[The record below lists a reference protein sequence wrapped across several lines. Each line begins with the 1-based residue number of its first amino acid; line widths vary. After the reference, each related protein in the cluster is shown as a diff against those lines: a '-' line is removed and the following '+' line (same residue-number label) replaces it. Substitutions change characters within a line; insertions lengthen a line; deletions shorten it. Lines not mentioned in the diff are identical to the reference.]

1 MPPTEEARAADVS
14 RLFRAEVLEARRAKA
29 GAIVLVSPVSCRL
42 LGAVGVAAA
51 AALVAFLALGTY
63 TRHVTLAGQLVPERG
78 VIAVLAP
85 QPGTVVQSRVAE
97 GRRVEPGDVLFV
109 ISGERTSALGETHA
123 LIGERLAARRRSLRE
138 QLDELRALELSE
150 AAALASRARALET
163 ELARVAVTIDA
174 QSARIALAE
183 ETAQRYAELRAEGFV
198 SAEQL
203 VARREAL
210 LDQRARLA
218 GLERERA
225 QLERQ
230 RAEAGGELDDLPLRY
245 AQQRAELERAI
256 AAVDLEAAENEAR
269 RAASAVAPVAG
280 VATAVVG
287 KAGQSVDAG
296 APLASIVPR
305 GSRLVAELH
314 APSAAI
320 GFIDRGSEVLLRYS
334 AYPYQKFGH
343 HPGRVAA
350 VSRAALPAEA
360 AAGRE
365 PVYRVVV
372 ELGAQTVE
380 VYGEARPLRAGMQ
393 VEADV
398 KLETRRLYEW
408 VLEPLYAMKVRASG
422 SGAP

>member
-1 MPPTEEARAADVS
+1 RTTRPRKASTPLAISARVTLTGLPFRGISLIGSQLLRAAFRCGGRLFERSAQAGAAAVSGRFDENRRDRLSAGAAMMPPTEEARAADVS

-230 RAEAGGELDDLPLRY
+230 RAEAGGELDDLP
-245 AQQRAELERAI
+245 
-256 AAVDLEAAENEAR
+256 
-269 RAASAVAPVAG
+269 
-280 VATAVVG
+280 
-287 KAGQSVDAG
+287 
-296 APLASIVPR
+296 
-305 GSRLVAELH
+305 
-314 APSAAI
+314 
-320 GFIDRGSEVLLRYS
+320 
-334 AYPYQKFGH
+334 
-343 HPGRVAA
+343 
-350 VSRAALPAEA
+350 
-360 AAGRE
+360 
-365 PVYRVVV
+365 
-372 ELGAQTVE
+372 
-380 VYGEARPLRAGMQ
+380 
-393 VEADV
+393 
-398 KLETRRLYEW
+398 
-408 VLEPLYAMKVRASG
+408 
-422 SGAP
+422 